1 MVEGGLNNVFQYTPI
16 KFKGYQPTED
26 ILVALRGHWQ
36 DDHTFVEEYI
46 RDMNSEIEL
55 ITQKST
61 FEGNQINLELT
72 SSMQPFTLQAVG
84 EMSP

>member
-1 MVEGGLNNVFQYTPI
+1 
-16 KFKGYQPTED
+16 
-26 ILVALRGHWQ
+26 VALRGRWL

-61 FEGNQINLELT
+61 FEGNRITLELT
-72 SSMQPFTLQAVG
+72 SSMQPFTLRAAG